1 MQLHP
6 IILLSGLIFPG
17 LAAAQTF
24 NMPPT
29 GVPMER
35 CLAAVLNV
43 AGGTVTHM
51 KLEIE
56 AGTPLYEFKLEG
68 DDGNEWEAECDA
80 NSGEVV
86 EMQREVS
93 RQDRTFNDAA
103 RVVESEARE
112 TAVGRY
118 PGKIAKSGR
127 LLDFQGRPIYEVEI
141 VTADGRE
148 MEVEVDGATGEILNA
163 EEESAERTV
172 YEIGAD

>member
-1 MQLHP
+1 MRLHP
-6 IILLSGLIFPG
+6 IILLPSLILPE
-17 LAAAQTF
+17 LTAAQTF

-43 AGGTVTHM
+43 GSGTVRHM

-56 AGTPLYEFKLEG
+56 AGAPIYEFKLEG

-86 EMQREVS
+86 RMHREVS

-103 RVVESEARE
+103 RVIENDARHAAVE
-112 TAVGRY
+112 RY

-127 LLDFQGRPIYEVEI
+127 LLDYRGRPIYEVEI
-141 VTADGRE
+141 RTADGRE
-148 MEVEVDGATGEILNA
+148 MEVAVDAATGEILHA
-163 EEESAERTV
+163 DEESAERTV